1 MIISGDAPVSKVA
14 QRFEVF
20 TGAGKRR
27 EWPPELKASI
37 VAECCPGRGS
47 VSAVARRH
55 GLDPS
60 QIYAWRKDVRKQR
73 EAKGLS
79 LLSAEPEVAMFVPA
93 LIGAVTSAEPAPRRR
108 SHGNRR
114 AEPVLA
120 RHRYGRA
127 NRSCHLFK
135 HRSKPLAQS
144 LVTKGGRIDF
154 AVCPSCRIEN
164 GRLHADSGLIARSIP
179 T

>member
-1 MIISGDAPVSKVA
+1 MIISGDDPVSKVA

-37 VAECCPGRGS
+37 VAECCPGRER

-60 QIYAWRKDVRKQR
+60 QIYAWRKEVRKQL

-108 SHGNRR
+108 SHGRRR
-114 AEPVLA
+114 AEPAAVELVIDGVA
-120 RHRYGRA
+120 V
-127 NRSCHLFK
+127 K
-135 HRSKPLAQS
+135 IAQGADAS
-144 LVTKGGRIDF
+144 VIG
-154 AVCPSCRIEN
+154 AVIEAL
-164 GRLHADSGLIARSIP
+164 RLPR
-179 T
+179 